1 MMAKSKL
8 DENGTL
14 VSQAFI
20 YMETSNEEFNAII
33 RKKQKYERMKLN
45 VSNVNEKQENMKL
58 NWVNSRKIISM

>member
-45 VSNVNEKQENMKL
+45 VSNVNEKQENIRL
-58 NWVNSRKIISM
+58 N

>member
-45 VSNVNEKQENMKL
+45 VSNVNEKQENMRL

>member
-45 VSNVNEKQENMKL
+45 VSNVNEKQENIRL